1 MQGWTTFIHFE
12 SPLFTMNS
20 SNRLQ
25 GLTQKA
31 VAASF
36 RTLSTRVNRRGNKSR
51 YGQATPEAE
60 LPQFSGL
67 LRQFYKQTHPDLLR
81 ATHNEFADVND
92 QSWQT
97 LNGILST
104 CKEMNS
110 FPPRMTKSIP
120 FYMRSSAE
128 ESGFRQ
134 INLRIKTAGGDC
146 RKQLTV
152 TLSDFFVESG
162 ISEDGKFVWGKDYF
176 PSEVSGRKVE
186 EDDL

>member
-1 MQGWTTFIHFE
+1 
-12 SPLFTMNS
+12 MNTI
-20 SNRLQ
+20 NRLQ
-25 GLTQKA
+25 GLTQKT
-31 VAASF
+31 VCF

-51 YGQATPEAE
+51 NGQATPDAE
-60 LPQFSGL
+60 LPQFAGL

-104 CKEMNS
+104 CKELNS

-120 FYMRSSAE
+120 FYMRSKTE

-134 INLRIKTAGGDC
+134 IHLRIKTAGGDC

-162 ISEDGKFVWGKDYF
+162 ISEDGRFVWGKDYF
-176 PSEVSGRKVE
+176 PSEISGQKVE